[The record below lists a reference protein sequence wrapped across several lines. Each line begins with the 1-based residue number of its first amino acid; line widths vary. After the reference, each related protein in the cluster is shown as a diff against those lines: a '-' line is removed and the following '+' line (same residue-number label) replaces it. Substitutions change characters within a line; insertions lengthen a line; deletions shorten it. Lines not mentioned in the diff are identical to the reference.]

1 MYLYVFNVVI
11 YRYIICINIILYI
24 NKLKKCILKK
34 CVCVYIYLFIYRYR
48 YRSRYRY
55 RYGLDLFFNYG
66 GRRSL
71 QHWLVGGPG
80 ALQAALKFLHVREVH
95 ANLSVLVAAQ
105 HQLIG
110 TPIVYRC
117 ALCFSWWSSLC
128 SPLDSSRGLVQ
139 QRFEWECG
147 PRQQLAGWILE
158 GLHSWRG
165 LCWPLQ
171 VETRGRSWQEPTTR
185 TS

>member
-1 MYLYVFNVVI
+1 MYIICIYVQYIYNYMYDMYLYVFNVVI

-34 CVCVYIYLFIYRYR
+34 CVCVCIYIYLFIYRYR

-117 ALCFSWWSSLC
+117 ALCFSW
-128 SPLDSSRGLVQ
+128 
-139 QRFEWECG
+139 
-147 PRQQLAGWILE
+147 
-158 GLHSWRG
+158 
-165 LCWPLQ
+165 
-171 VETRGRSWQEPTTR
+171 
-185 TS
+185 